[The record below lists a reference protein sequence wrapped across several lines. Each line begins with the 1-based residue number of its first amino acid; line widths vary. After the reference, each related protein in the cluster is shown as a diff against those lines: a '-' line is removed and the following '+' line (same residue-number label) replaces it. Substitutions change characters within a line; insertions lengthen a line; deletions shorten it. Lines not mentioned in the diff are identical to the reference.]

1 MKKVI
6 FYLIISASLLIIIPG
21 CKKALTEHPKSF
33 VSPSNFFQTADEDE
47 AAVNAVYS
55 VLYSFFSNWQFLEVT
70 DGTSDL
76 MWVNVGSTFDGTFAY
91 DPSAPGFGASIW
103 QYGYQGILYA
113 NNTIY
118 GIEHSPVDNTL
129 KKPMIAEAKFLR
141 ALYYF
146 FLTNTFNDVPYWSFP
161 LNTEDRVTE
170 VSKLSRT
177 AASVIRDSLIAD
189 LKGCAGDLP
198 LQQKGD
204 NTGRATQGAALALL
218 EKIALFNKNWQ
229 VAIDAGEQIVQENQ
243 YKLLPDYA
251 DIFNTKNNAES
262 IFEVQYSYS
271 ISGGVQRSQQI
282 PSYCMPGGHVKGTS
296 IYDGV
301 DLGTKAA
308 TTYGDI
314 RPTHVLVGLYT
325 DSNDIRKNVVLGY
338 GYNGQV
344 FNLYK
349 TTGMPWLGPKF
360 WDLSVNNLAS
370 GKNLRYLRYADV
382 LLMLAEAY
390 NEAGNTDKSLSYL
403 NQIRERAHIPD
414 FISTDQDSIRQEI
427 RDEQGRELAGEYQRR
442 WNLVRWGIWY
452 DALKG
457 TAEDNPNGA
466 ANLQP
471 YKQYYPIPENEIIKN
486 SNLAQ
491 NPGY

>member
-1 MKKVI
+1 MKKI
-6 FYLIISASLLIIIPG
+6 AFYLILIIIPIIIISG

-55 VLYSFFSNWQFLEVT
+55 VLYDFFSNWQFLEVT

-76 MWVNVGSTFDGTFAY
+76 MWANVGSTFDGTFSY

-103 QYGYQGILYA
+103 EDGYQGILYA
-113 NNTIY
+113 NNAIY
-118 GIEHSPVDNTL
+118 GIAHSPVDTAS
-129 KKPMIAEAKFLR
+129 KKSMIAEAKFLR

-161 LNTEDRVTE
+161 LNTEARVTE
-170 VSKLSRT
+170 VSKLPRKDAT
-177 AASVIRDSLIAD
+177 AIRDSLIAD
-189 LKGCAGDLP
+189 LQSCANDLP
-198 LQQKGD
+198 LKQTGD
-204 NTGRATQGAALALL
+204 NTGRITQGAALALL
-218 EKIALFNKNWQ
+218 QKIALFNKKWQ
-229 VAIDAGEQIVQENQ
+229 IAIDAGEQIVQENKYQ
-243 YKLLPDYA
+243 LLPNYA
-251 DIFNTKNNAES
+251 DIFDTKNNAES
-262 IFEVQYSYS
+262 IFEIQYDFS
-271 ISGGVQRSQQI
+271 ISGGIQRSQSI
-282 PSYCMPGGHVKGTS
+282 PSYCMPSRHKKGTTV
-296 IYDGV
+296 YDGV

-314 RPTHVLVGLYT
+314 RPTHILVGLYT
-325 DSNDIRKNVVLGY
+325 DSMDTRKNVVLGY

-360 WDLSVNNLAS
+360 WYLSVNNLAS

-390 NEAGNTDKSLSYL
+390 NETGNTTKSLVYL
-403 NQIRERAHIPD
+403 NQVRERAHIPD
-414 FISTDQDSIRQEI
+414 FVSADQDSLRQVI
-427 RDEQGRELAGEYQRR
+427 RDERGWELAGEYQRR
-442 WNLVRWGIWY
+442 WNLIRWGIWY
-452 DALKG
+452 DALKK
-457 TAEDNPNGA
+457 TAQDNPNGA
-466 ANLQP
+466 PNLKP

-486 SNLAQ
+486 ENLKQ